1 MKKKIQISDPNKMK
15 VAKIK
20 KIDSER
26 CLDDLKKGEHLGV
39 LLDKADTLHKQMNQ
53 IFLKQGLTTP
63 DLTLLSPADKE
74 AWYSLYEQSKG
85 ITDEICKLING

>member
-1 MKKKIQISDPNKMK
+1 MKKKIQILEPNNMK
-15 VAKIK
+15 VAKIN
-20 KIDSER
+20 SEK

-39 LLDKADTLHKQMNQ
+39 LLDKADRLHRQMNQ

-63 DLTLLSPADKE
+63 DLSLLSPADKE
-74 AWYSLYEQSKG
+74 VWCSLYEQSKG